1 MHLFYLPFLLNPVEI
16 MLFVLG
22 KVSNSGN
29 LLSQLWPPAFLFLL
43 PSMQVQWAR
52 VAVQYQHGQVLLHHQ
67 GCQGG
72 RVPAVSTT
80 LPGLL
85 PQATPHQGGPRGCE
99 TAWTPR
105 ATLFSLGLVAV
116 GSEGSPSWLIWN
128 FALSTSDRCNLVTL
142 RTGKF
147 VSLAVIP

>member
-1 MHLFYLPFLLNPVEI
+1 MHLFYLAFLLNPVEI
-16 MLFVLG
+16 ILFVLG

-29 LLSQLWPPAFLFLL
+29 LLSQLWPPTFLFLL

-80 LPGLL
+80 LLGLL
-85 PQATPHQGGPRGCE
+85 PQAIPHQGGPRGCE

-105 ATLFSLGLVAV
+105 ATLFSGPCCRGLW
-116 GSEGSPSWLIWN
+116 GIPSWLTWS
-128 FALSTSDRCNLVTL
+128 FALSPSDRCNLVTL
-142 RTGKF
+142 HTGKV